1 MENAK
6 RRGVPGE
13 ISLLL
18 AAVIWGGAFVAQSLG
33 GDSLGA
39 LSFNAARS
47 LIGALALL
55 PVIAWSDRRR
65 GTSRPRG
72 RERRLLWLGGALC
85 GLCLTLAVNLQQVA
99 IAWTDAAGRANVGK
113 IGFLT
118 AMYIVLVPI
127 LSLFLKKRAGA
138 NVYVG
143 ILLALAGMY
152 LLCVKEG
159 FALGG
164 GDVYALL
171 AALMFALQIIVVDLF
186 APRVDNIR
194 LSALQFLVCGV
205 LSGVLAVCT
214 EPQSARAYWDAALP
228 VLYTGVFSSGVGY
241 TLQIIGQ
248 RRCRPQMASL
258 LMSME
263 SVFSAVFGFL
273 ILHQKMTGR
282 ELLGCALMLAAV
294 CLAQWKPRGERK
306 AHEDD

>member
-72 RERRLLWLGGALC
+72 RERRLLWLGGTLC

>member
-13 ISLLL
+13 VSLLL

-33 GDSLGA
+33 GDSLGP
-39 LSFNAARS
+39 LSFNASRS
-47 LIGALALL
+47 LIGALALV
-55 PVIAWSDRRR
+55 PVILWNDRKQ
-65 GTSRPRG
+65 GTGRPKG

-85 GLCLTLAVNLQQVA
+85 GICLTLAVNLQQVA
-99 IAWTDAAGRANVGK
+99 IAWVDASGRANVGK

-118 AMYIVLVPI
+118 TTYIVLVPI
-127 LSLFLKKRAGA
+127 LSLFLKKRVGA
-138 NVYVG
+138 NVYAG

-171 AALMFALQIIVVDLF
+171 AALMFALQIIVIDIF
-186 APRVDNIR
+186 APKVDNIR
-194 LSALQFLVCGV
+194 LSALQFLVCGA
-205 LSGVLAVCT
+205 LALGT
-214 EPQSARAYWDAALP
+214 ETQSARAYRDALLP
-228 VLYTGVFSSGVGY
+228 ILYTGVLSSGVGY
-241 TLQIIGQ
+241 TLQILGQ

-263 SVFSAVFGFL
+263 SVFSAIFGFL

-282 ELLGCALMLAAV
+282 ELTGCVLMLAAV
-294 CLAQWKPRGERK
+294 LLAQWKPRGERN
-306 AHEDD
+306 ANESV

>member
-47 LIGALALL
+47 LIGALALV

-65 GTSRPRG
+65 ATGRPRG

-228 VLYTGVFSSGVGY
+228 VLYTGVLSSGVGY

-294 CLAQWKPRGERK
+294 CLAQWKPRCERK

>member
-13 ISLLL
+13 VSLLL

-33 GDSLGA
+33 GDSLGP
-39 LSFNAARS
+39 LSFNASRS
-47 LIGALALL
+47 LIGALALV
-55 PVIAWSDRRR
+55 PVILWNDRKQ
-65 GTSRPRG
+65 GTGRPKG

-85 GLCLTLAVNLQQVA
+85 GICLTLAVNLQQVA
-99 IAWTDAAGRANVGK
+99 IAWVDVSGRANVGK

-127 LSLFLKKRAGA
+127 LSLFLKKRVGA
-138 NVYVG
+138 NVYAG

-171 AALMFALQIIVVDLF
+171 AALMFALQIIVIDIF
-186 APRVDNIR
+186 APKVDNIR
-194 LSALQFLVCGV
+194 LSALQFLVCGA
-205 LSGVLAVCT
+205 LSGALALGT
-214 EPQSARAYWDAALP
+214 ETQSARAYRDALLP
-228 VLYTGVFSSGVGY
+228 ILYTGVLSSGVGY
-241 TLQIIGQ
+241 TLQILGQ

-263 SVFSAVFGFL
+263 SVFSAIFGFL

-282 ELLGCALMLAAV
+282 ELIGCVLMLAAV
-294 CLAQWKPRGERK
+294 LLAQWKPRGERN
-306 AHEDD
+306 ANESV

>member
-47 LIGALALL
+47 LIGALALV

-159 FALGG
+159 FTLGG

-214 EPQSARAYWDAALP
+214 EPQSARAYWGAALP
-228 VLYTGVFSSGVGY
+228 VLYTGVLSSGVGY

>member
-72 RERRLLWLGGALC
+72 RERRLLWLGGTLC

-263 SVFSAVFGFL
+263 SVFSVVFGFL

>member
-47 LIGALALL
+47 LIGALALV

-65 GTSRPRG
+65 GAGRPRG

-228 VLYTGVFSSGVGY
+228 VLYTGVLSSGVGY

>member
-13 ISLLL
+13 VSLLL

-33 GDSLGA
+33 GDSLGP
-39 LSFNAARS
+39 LSFNASRS
-47 LIGALALL
+47 LIGALALV
-55 PVIAWSDRRR
+55 PVILWNDRKQ
-65 GTSRPRG
+65 GTGRPKG
-72 RERRLLWLGGALC
+72 RERWLLWLGGALC
-85 GLCLTLAVNLQQVA
+85 GICLTLAVNLQQVA
-99 IAWTDAAGRANVGK
+99 IAWVDASGRANVGK

-127 LSLFLKKRAGA
+127 LSLFLKKRVGA
-138 NVYVG
+138 NVYAG

-171 AALMFALQIIVVDLF
+171 AALMFALQIIVIDIF
-186 APRVDNIR
+186 APKVDNIR
-194 LSALQFLVCGV
+194 LSALQFLVCGA
-205 LSGVLAVCT
+205 LSGALGT
-214 EPQSARAYWDAALP
+214 ETQLARAYRDALLP
-228 VLYTGVFSSGVGY
+228 ILYTGVLSSGVGY
-241 TLQIIGQ
+241 TLQILGQ

-263 SVFSAVFGFL
+263 SAFSAIFGFL

-282 ELLGCALMLAAV
+282 ELTGCALMLAAV
-294 CLAQWKPRGERK
+294 LLAQWKPRGERK
-306 AHEDD
+306 TDESV